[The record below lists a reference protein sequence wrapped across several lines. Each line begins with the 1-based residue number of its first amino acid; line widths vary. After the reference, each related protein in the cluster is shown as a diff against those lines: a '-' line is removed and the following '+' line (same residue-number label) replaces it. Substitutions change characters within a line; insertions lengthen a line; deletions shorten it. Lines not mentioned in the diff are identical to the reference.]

1 MAENELHALMSA
13 IREQLNR
20 NGLED
25 EWPWNTQSS
34 PKPDIDEIRSIIE
47 REEKL
52 YLNAVNA

>member
-20 NGLED
+20 NGLGE
-25 EWPWNTQSS
+25 EWYWSKPSS
-34 PKPDIDEIRSIIE
+34 LKPDIDEIRSVIE